1 MNWKRPVFTNGLAW
15 VILIFNCLWAT
26 PAGAASSFKVLHS
39 FGAGKDGNTP
49 FAGVTFDSQGNLLGT
64 ASAGGGLGGC
74 GGYGCG
80 IVYQLTPNQDGTWT
94 ENVLHRFIQ
103 SEGGNPYSIIAIDSR
118 GNLYGTNLYYGS
130 GCGTVFQLVPGAGG
144 TWTDYTLHP
153 FTCGN
158 DGFSSYGVVFDK
170 IGRLYGTAYAGG
182 IYNDGVVFSLS
193 PENVFNWFE
202 IVLHAFAGGNDGTS
216 PAGNL
221 IFDNNGSILGT
232 TYEGGAHLTGTV
244 FKLSRGGGA
253 NWTENILY
261 TFKGQAFGGGTDGA
275 NPVAGVVMDATGNLY
290 GTTDYGGPAAVGTV
304 FKLAPNGDGTY
315 TESALYTFKD
325 GQDGGHPYGGVILD
339 GNGNLYGTTQ
349 GHNNSFGTVYKL
361 TPSSSGPWTETI
373 LYQFQGGSDG
383 AVPYGGLAMD
393 DSGNL
398 YGTTAFGGQD
408 GGGVV
413 FEVTP

>member
-1 MNWKRPVFTNGLAW
+1 MSSKRPSFTSGLAW
-15 VILIFNCLWAT
+15 VILIFNCLCAT
-26 PAGAASSFKVLHS
+26 PSGAASSFKVLHS

-49 FAGVTFDSQGNLLGT
+49 FAGVTIDDQRSLYGT
-64 ASAGGGLGGC
+64 ASQGGGLGGC
-74 GGYGCG
+74 GGFGCG
-80 IVYQLTPNQDGTWT
+80 IVYQLTPNQNGTWT
-94 ENVLHRFIQ
+94 ENVLHTFIQ
-103 SEGGNPYSIIAIDSR
+103 SEGGNPYSTIAIDSR
-118 GNLYGTNLYYGS
+118 GNLYGTNLYYGT
-130 GCGTVFQLVPGAGG
+130 GCGTVFQLVQRGGG
-144 TWTDYTLHP
+144 TWTDNTLHS

-170 IGRLYGTAYAGG
+170 TGHLYGTAYAGG

-202 IVLHAFAGGNDGTS
+202 IVLHAFSGGNDGTS
-216 PAGNL
+216 PSGNL
-221 IFDNNGSILGT
+221 TFDNNGSILGT
-232 TYEGGAHLTGTV
+232 TYEGGPHLTGTV

-275 NPVAGVVMDATGNLY
+275 NPVAGVVMDAAGNLY

-315 TESALYTFKD
+315 TESVLYAFKD

-393 DSGNL
+393 GSGNL